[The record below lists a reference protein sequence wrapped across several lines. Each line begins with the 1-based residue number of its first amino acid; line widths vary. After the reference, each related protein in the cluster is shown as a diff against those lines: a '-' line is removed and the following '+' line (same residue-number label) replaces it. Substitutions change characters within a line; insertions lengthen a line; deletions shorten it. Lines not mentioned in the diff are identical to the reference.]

1 MMGNMFEMRQNLH
14 AQKAE
19 EEMLQKALEE
29 SRQTAGVQN
38 LNPDEMTYEQLLQL
52 EEENGG
58 KVATGLKKIEIA
70 RIPQITWR
78 FKNDTSK
85 GLDQCSV
92 CMDNFK
98 YGDKVKELKKC
109 KHAYHTKCIDQ
120 WLESENKCP
129 ICKQHIWALTA
140 TPILNNHQKS
150 MFWRDWVL
158 NHNLFLDQWKNGA
171 VNTSVEYIKI

>member
-129 ICKQHIWALTA
+129 ICKQHI
-140 TPILNNHQKS
+140 
-150 MFWRDWVL
+150 
-158 NHNLFLDQWKNGA
+158 
-171 VNTSVEYIKI
+171 